1 MQTEDKVVKSFDM
14 RILEKMTT
22 IPIITV
28 CYNTEDYPGKY
39 VARLW
44 DVKKLS
50 DSGIETIDT
59 GMVAIAESL
68 EEIRKAKPPEM
79 MIVDRLPNDKPEIVE
94 TWF

>member
-39 VARLW
+39 VARLR
-44 DVKKLS
+44 DATV
-50 DSGIETIDT
+50 SGGVREIVDT

-94 TWF
+94 TWI

>member
-1 MQTEDKVVKSFDM
+1 MQMEDKVVKSFDM

-44 DVKKLS
+44 DVDKP
-50 DSGIETIDT
+50 TN
-59 GMVAIAESL
+59 MVAIAESL
-68 EEIRKAKPPEM
+68 EEIRGAKPPEM
-79 MIVDRLPNDKPEIVE
+79 MIMDRMPNDDPVIVE
-94 TWF
+94 TWI

>member
-39 VARLW
+39 VARLR
-44 DVKKLS
+44 DVTV
-50 DSGIETIDT
+50 SGGVREIVDT

>member
-14 RILEKMTT
+14 SIIKKVANV
-22 IPIITV
+22 PIISV

-44 DVKKLS
+44 NKDQPTDLVVVA
-50 DSGIETIDT
+50 DSLD
-59 GMVAIAESL
+59 
-68 EEIRKAKPPEM
+68 EIRKAKPPEM
-79 MIVDRLPNDKPEIVE
+79 MIVDRFPNDKPEIIE